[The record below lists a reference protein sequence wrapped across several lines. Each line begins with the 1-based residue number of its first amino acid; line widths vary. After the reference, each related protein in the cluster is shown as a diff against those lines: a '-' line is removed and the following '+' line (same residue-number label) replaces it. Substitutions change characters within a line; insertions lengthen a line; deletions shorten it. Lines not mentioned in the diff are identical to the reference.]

1 MSTRSFSYPK
11 LLQRHHSPLS
21 RGSRAETSASTY
33 YVPATQRRTPLP
45 VRGLRDTHQGSTTAT
60 TIRYTSA
67 TQGIFQ
73 YNNVLGSPMFAF
85 SRHNNYVRKRLH
97 STRTPE
103 EQHASSDRGNTDV
116 PQYFYDV
123 YAKSAGLR
131 RFQTYHAFSTQ
142 N

>member
-1 MSTRSFSYPK
+1 
-11 LLQRHHSPLS
+11 
-21 RGSRAETSASTY
+21 
-33 YVPATQRRTPLP
+33 
-45 VRGLRDTHQGSTTAT
+45 
-60 TIRYTSA
+60 
-67 TQGIFQ
+67 
-73 YNNVLGSPMFAF
+73 MFAF
-85 SRHNNYVRKRLH
+85 SRHNYHVQKKLR